1 MAVFQEQDDA
11 GYRFVVRPN
20 CALSWRT
27 TKYLIWFFAACFA
40 AVGSYFASLGAW
52 LVLPFAGLELVVV
65 VAGFYLSAIA
75 GHTREVIEIDGPV
88 LRVLRGGRQLNEVA
102 SFPANWTRVVLQRD
116 PTGWYPSRLLLRCHE
131 SRLEIAAKIVEAER
145 EELARALEDW
155 VGFAALGG
163 GGAQARRCSYR
174 VGRRAGP
181 RTARASWCWCLCR
194 RWPPGRGR
202 TENSAA
208 EQGGKVFRK
217 RVLENDE
224 RVYGRY
230 HQAPRRRIRLFRS
243 WLPGR
248 AMRPPR

>member
-145 EELARALEDW
+145 EELARALEDR

-163 GGAQARRCSYR
+163 GGGRPDDARTEWDGAPAHELHTRHGAG
-174 VGRRAGP
+174 VFANHGLRAG
-181 RTARASWCWCLCR
+181 A
-194 RWPPGRGR
+194 
-202 TENSAA
+202 
-208 EQGGKVFRK
+208 
-217 RVLENDE
+217 
-224 RVYGRY
+224 
-230 HQAPRRRIRLFRS
+230 APRV
-243 WLPGR
+243 
-248 AMRPPR
+248 PPRNRAARSSGSKF